1 MTVRIGRLEIA
12 FGIGLIVYI
21 VPGDGG
27 RTAPFG
33 ASSNSI
39 LLILGAWVFI
49 RISRAIVK
57 KMLWRL
63 RNRLIVAY
71 FFIAVVPIILI
82 TLLAGLGVALVGGQ
96 ISIYLVTSELE
107 RRTVNLRSTVDFL
120 ASDLGKTIEIAAT
133 VGPFLADAFSRRS
146 DRDSRRPACGRSR
159 TTATCPR
166 RLRTGRKEMV

>member
-12 FGIGLIVYI
+12 FGIVLAVYVCLSLIGAT
-21 VPGDGG
+21 GDL
-27 RTAPFG
+27 RAALQTRSADSRFL
-33 ASSNSI
+33 AC
-39 LLILGAWVFI
+39 L

-57 KMLWRL
+57 NMLWRL

-96 ISIYLVTSELE
+96 ISIYLVTSELD

-120 ASDLGKTIEIAAT
+120 ASDLGRQYEIATT
-133 VGPFLADAFSRRS
+133 VGPFLRHAISGS
-146 DRDSRRPACGRSR
+146 
-159 TTATCPR
+159 
-166 RLRTGRKEMV
+166 